1 MDSLKIPLWRWL
13 ALMRDL
19 RRRSAGRRESGAFL
33 LGKPGSDRM
42 VRYVPYD
49 TLDPHVADSGV
60 IMFRGGCIA
69 PLWEMCHREGLR
81 VVADVHTHPAMW
93 TGQSPSD
100 RAHPMISQHKH
111 VALIVPCFAAK
122 RFQGL
127 RKVGIHEYLGNR
139 QWKTWPADSG
149 RVRLVIL

>member
-1 MDSLKIPLWRWL
+1 MDSLKIPVWRWL
-13 ALMRDL
+13 VLLSDL
-19 RRRSAGRRESGAFL
+19 RRQSAGCRESGAFL
-33 LGKPGSDRM
+33 LGRPGADRV

-69 PLWEMCHREGLR
+69 PLWEMCHRDGLR
-81 VVADVHTHPAMW
+81 VVADVHTHPTTW

-100 RAHPMISQHKH
+100 RAHPMISQPKH
-111 VALIVPCFAAK
+111 VALIVPCFAA
-122 RFQGL
+122 RRLQGL

-139 QWKTWPADSG
+139 QWTTWAGNSG
-149 RVRLVIL
+149 RVRLVMR

>member
-1 MDSLKIPLWRWL
+1 MDSLKIPLCRWL
-13 ALMRDL
+13 ALLRDL
-19 RRRSAGRRESGAFL
+19 RRRSDGRRESGAFL
-33 LGKPGSDRM
+33 LGGPGAHRV

-81 VVADVHTHPAMW
+81 VVADVHTHPTTW
-93 TGQSPSD
+93 TGQSQSD
-100 RAHPMISQHKH
+100 REHPMISQPKH
-111 VALIVPCFAAK
+111 VALIVPCFAS
-122 RFQGL
+122 RRLQGL
-127 RKVGIHEYLGNR
+127 RSVGIHEYLGDR
-139 QWKTWPADSG
+139 QWKTWPGDSG